1 MTALTLQIADAVK
14 DLLAAQTFSLPVSVD
29 RVYDWLGLLEDLQ
42 VAPKLLLFIVPGGI
56 EGEWESRHD
65 IEEKVRVDVGL
76 CQKLKT
82 TARAEMDARV
92 ALVEEV
98 QRFLLVSGGGPRHLA
113 TDPDAICEQA
123 EIMPIYSPQWL
134 QKQIFL
140 GIVHCTFQVFRE
152 V

>member
-1 MTALTLQIADAVK
+1 MSLTLEIADAVK
-14 DLLAAQTFSLPVSVD
+14 DLLAGQTFSLPVTVD

-42 VAPKLLLFIVPGGI
+42 VAPKMLLFVVPGGI
-56 EGEWESRHD
+56 EGEWQSRHD
-65 IEEKVRVDVGL
+65 VEEKVRVDVGF

-98 QRFLLVSGGGPRHLA
+98 QRFLLATDGGVRHLA

-140 GIVHCTFQVFRE
+140 GIVHGTFSLLRE